1 MIRHLIRDRL
11 RRRSRSR
18 ACPDRGG
25 GAVEFAIIAAP
36 LLLVS
41 MMVLQTALVFY
52 ARSIALA
59 AATQGANAGRQQG
72 STDATARANA
82 DDFLGVIGPGLQ
94 SPTVTVAR
102 NAANTEVTVVVTG
115 RAVSLIPF
123 LNPFEISQQAHG
135 PVERWVP

>member
-1 MIRHLIRDRL
+1 MIWHPIRDRL
-11 RRRSRSR
+11 WRRRRSR

-41 MMVLQTALVFY
+41 LMVVQTALVFY

-72 STDATARANA
+72 STNDTARANA
-82 DDFLGVIGPGLQ
+82 NDFLRVIGPGLQ
-94 SPTVTVAR
+94 NPVVTVDRDLAD
-102 NAANTEVTVVVTG
+102 TEVTVVVTG
-115 RAVSLIPF
+115 RAVSLLPF
-123 LNPFEISQQAHG
+123 LNPFEITQQAHG

>member
-1 MIRHLIRDRL
+1 MISRQLRDRL

-18 ACPDRGG
+18 ARPDRGG

-41 MMVLQTALVFY
+41 MMVLQTGFYFY

-59 AATQGANAGRQQG
+59 AATQGANAGRQHG
-72 STDATARANA
+72 SNDTSARANA
-82 DDFLGVIGPGLQ
+82 EDFLRRIGPGLQ
-94 SPTVTVAR
+94 SPVVTVR
-102 NAANTEVTVVVTG
+102 RDTANTEVTVVVTG
-115 RAVSLIPF
+115 RAVSLLPF
-123 LNPFEISQQAHG
+123 MNPFEISQQAHG